1 MTHST
6 AECPDTEDVSV
17 RPEDLPDKS
26 LLERFLQGEAL
37 ESQDAFR
44 VLVERHGPAVLATC
58 RQVLVEAHDAED
70 ALQATFLVLARK
82 GASITDRTALAA
94 WLREVAHR
102 TAVRSRARAS
112 RRQAIEREAAA
123 RGLALDEPD
132 DQDRLLSLNEL
143 RPVLQAEVV
152 RLPDKYRIPVVLSY
166 LEGRTNQE
174 VAEFLNWPV
183 GTVKGRLSRARQLLR
198 SRLTRR
204 GVAPTEVTSCL

>member
-6 AECPDTEDVSV
+6 AEYSDTEDVLA
-17 RPEDLPDKS
+17 RPEDLPDES
-26 LLERFLQGEAL
+26 LLERFLRGESL

-70 ALQATFLVLARK
+70 ALQATFLALARK
-82 GASITDRTALAA
+82 GASITDRNALAA
-94 WLREVAHR
+94 WLREVALR

-112 RRQAIEREAAA
+112 RQQAIERKAAA

-132 DQDRLLSLNEL
+132 DQDRILSLNEL
-143 RPVLQAEVV
+143 RPILHAEVV
-152 RLPDKYRIPVVLSY
+152 RLPDKYRIPVILSY

-204 GVAPTEVTSCL
+204 GVALTEVKSCL